1 MKRSLRI
8 FVLGTSAGGGD
19 WPPLVAAAVSLA
31 EAGHEIAYLGDEGL
45 ARATAGTG
53 LTIET
58 VSPGRDLPARIREW
72 EVARLQNPA
81 APIPILDWV
90 DEVARVE
97 IAPMG
102 SLNAMGLFPT

>member
-1 MKRSLRI
+1 MKRPLRI
-8 FVLGTSAGGGD
+8 LVLGTSAGGGD

-58 VSPGRDLPARIREW
+58 VSPGRGGPTRRGAGEVPSARSTP
-72 EVARLQNPA
+72 L
-81 APIPILDWV
+81 L
-90 DEVARVE
+90 
-97 IAPMG
+97 
-102 SLNAMGLFPT
+102 